1 MSFINGILTG
11 LLDALLYPL
20 RELHPLVGLTL
31 MSMLTSAVVLLAYK
45 YASNQPAVARA
56 KQKIHAYLF
65 EIRLFADDPRTI
77 LYAQLGILRHSIA
90 YLKLSLLPM
99 AWLAA
104 PLLLLTA
111 QMQSYYGYR
120 APQPGQ
126 TFVVQAQITEAAASV
141 LSGRRPSASLQSNDP
156 GLQVQTPAVWIPTQ
170 RRLAWRIALHSPGE
184 YRLALSYEG
193 FTVEKSFDARSAI
206 VSRSPHRPGTYLLE
220 QLLYPTE
227 PPLPADSPLQSIDVQ
242 LQDAQL
248 TIPILGWSWHW
259 TTAFLVLTLV
269 FVLAL
274 RNSFGVRI

>member
-45 YASNQPAVARA
+45 YASNQPAVART
-56 KQKIHAYLF
+56 KQKIHAHLF

-126 TFVVQAQITEAAASV
+126 TFFVQAQITEAAASV
-141 LSGRRPSASLQSNDP
+141 LSGRRPSADLQSNDP
-156 GLQVQTPAVWIPTQ
+156 GLQVQTPAVWIPTE
-170 RRLAWRIALHSPGE
+170 RRLAWRIALRSPGD
-184 YRLALSYEG
+184 YRLSLSYEG
-193 FTVEKSFDARSAI
+193 ATLAKSFDARSDI
-206 VSRSPHRPGTYLLE
+206 VSRSPHRPGSKLLD
-220 QLLYPTE
+220 QLLNPTE
-227 PPLPADSPLQSIDVQ
+227 PPLPSDSPVQSIDVQ

-248 TIPILGWSWHW
+248 RIPILGWSWHW

-269 FVLAL
+269 FVLVL
-274 RNSFGVRI
+274 RRSFGVQI